1 MAYKSNQGLG
11 AGVANNALNTNRK
24 VFIKAVA
31 GKGIKNM
38 VDNYSGPFLT
48 LHRLSKEFYE
58 ATMQGEYARA
68 YEISLDITEM
78 AQKLEDF
85 AKGLRDAYT
94 H

>member
-1 MAYKSNQGLG
+1 VEYKSNQDLG
-11 AGVANNALNTNRK
+11 AGVASNALNTNQK

-38 VDNYSGPFLT
+38 DNYSGPFLT
-48 LHRLSKEFYE
+48 LHRLCKEFYE

-68 YEISLDITEM
+68 YEISLDITDM
-78 AQKLEDF
+78 SQRLEDF

-94 H
+94 D

>member
-1 MAYKSNQGLG
+1 VAYKSNQDLG
-11 AGVANNALNTNRK
+11 AGVASNALNTNQK
-24 VFIKAVA
+24 VFTKAVA
-31 GKGIKNM
+31 GRGIKNM
-38 VDNYSGPFLT
+38 DNYSGPFLT
-48 LHRLSKEFYE
+48 LHRLCKDFYE

-94 H
+94 N